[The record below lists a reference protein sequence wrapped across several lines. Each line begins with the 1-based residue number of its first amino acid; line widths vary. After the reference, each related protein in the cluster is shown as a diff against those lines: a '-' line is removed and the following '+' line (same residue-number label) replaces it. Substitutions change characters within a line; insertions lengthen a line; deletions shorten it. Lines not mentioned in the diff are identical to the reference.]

1 MGKQFDD
8 AVTAFRNMQVL
19 GQVGFT
25 ASDVVTYGAVYVA
38 AMSATVRPR
47 VAALAATVPA
57 VEMALEDAALDLA
70 KLTEES
76 V

>member
-1 MGKQFDD
+1 MAKQFDD